1 MKQILL
7 LLCLLFT
14 SITFTA
20 QKIGKANAIED
31 LIFLNNAVTYG
42 HPVNYNPSKSKVT
55 LDKLVEKLQKTKKDS
70 LDHSEFRLW
79 LNEAIYTIG
88 CVHTRISAGLT
99 NEKTIKNRY
108 FPSLLLLKSGQLVDT
123 LSNQIS
129 SINGIS
135 SKRINSDI
143 EHFYACDGATNALA
157 TEAFNRNSSLI
168 ISKYFDFPENYTIK
182 NENQTIVL
190 QAIKELPKSKELHF
204 NANEIFKNNTNLFY
218 VKDGIA
224 IIKITAFYKTD
235 KSFYKKTF
243 DYLKKNNVA
252 NLIIDLRGNLGGN
265 REAAVSLTKDLVQN
279 SFGYSIL
286 QPKLETKKYLNGKGK
301 FYLFLSKLKY
311 NVGAIFKSK
320 QTALGREFV
329 YNYKPKHNNFKGQ
342 LFVITDGYTASA
354 ATMVTS
360 WLKQHTKATFIGQQ
374 SGGGYNGNN
383 GGSFPTLTLPNSKYQ
398 ITFPAYRLILDKTSD
413 QNEGIVPDI
422 QIEPINGLDHTVIKT
437 INLIQS
443 KQ

>member
-14 SITFTA
+14 SGILTA
-20 QKIGKANAIED
+20 QKITKANAIED

-42 HPVNYNPSKSKVT
+42 HPVNYNPSKRKVT
-55 LDKLVEKLQKTKKDS
+55 LDKLVEKLQKIEKDS
-70 LDHSEFRLW
+70 LDYSEFRLW

-88 CVHTRISAGLT
+88 CVHTRISTGLT
-99 NEKTIKNRY
+99 SEKTIKNRY
-108 FPSLLLLKSGQLVDT
+108 FPSLLLVKRDQLVDT
-123 LSNQIS
+123 LSNRIS

-135 SKRINSDI
+135 SKTIISDI
-143 EHFYACDGATNALA
+143 EHFYASDGATNALS

-168 ISKYFDFPENYTIK
+168 ISKYFNFPKDYTVK
-182 NENQTIVL
+182 NQNQTIVL

-204 NANEIFKNNTNLFY
+204 NENEIFKNNTNLFY

-243 DYLKKNNVA
+243 DYLKKNNVS

-279 SFGYSIL
+279 SFSYSIL
-286 QPKLETKKYLNGKGK
+286 QPKLETKKYLNGNGK

-311 NVGAIFKSK
+311 HVG
-320 QTALGREFV
+320 
-329 YNYKPKHNNFKGQ
+329 
-342 LFVITDGYTASA
+342 
-354 ATMVTS
+354 
-360 WLKQHTKATFIGQQ
+360 
-374 SGGGYNGNN
+374 
-383 GGSFPTLTLPNSKYQ
+383 
-398 ITFPAYRLILDKTSD
+398 
-413 QNEGIVPDI
+413 
-422 QIEPINGLDHTVIKT
+422 TV
-437 INLIQS
+437 
-443 KQ
+443 